1 MKKMEPSYQRSMV
14 IVHGLSEQSICSNI
28 KSNLRLPQEIIS
40 RDNGRC
46 SIQITSLM
54 PLLNDSRFK
63 DYKSFIRAFPKVEH
77 AKNQLKN
84 FQEYITIFPTSHGDL
99 DITVAEKLYEKLK
112 NCNCTNMDEYIKT
125 CIENARANRCNR

>member
-54 PLLNDSRFK
+54 PL
-63 DYKSFIRAFPKVEH
+63 
-77 AKNQLKN
+77 
-84 FQEYITIFPTSHGDL
+84 
-99 DITVAEKLYEKLK
+99 
-112 NCNCTNMDEYIKT
+112 
-125 CIENARANRCNR
+125 

>member
-54 PLLNDSRFK
+54 PLLK
-63 DYKSFIRAFPKVEH
+63 
-77 AKNQLKN
+77 
-84 FQEYITIFPTSHGDL
+84 EYITIFPTSHGDL

>member
-77 AKNQLKN
+77 A
-84 FQEYITIFPTSHGDL
+84 
-99 DITVAEKLYEKLK
+99 
-112 NCNCTNMDEYIKT
+112 
-125 CIENARANRCNR
+125 

>member
-1 MKKMEPSYQRSMV
+1 MKKMEPSYQRLMV

-77 AKNQLKN
+77 AKNQLKISN
-84 FQEYITIFPTSHGDL
+84 CLSL
-99 DITVAEKLYEKLK
+99 WMLMTVLK
-112 NCNCTNMDEYIKT
+112 MRRENSKIKVCLMDT
-125 CIENARANRCNR
+125 G

>member
-63 DYKSFIRAFPKVEH
+63 DYKSFIRSRTCQKSV
-77 AKNQLKN
+77 K
-84 FQEYITIFPTSHGDL
+84 
-99 DITVAEKLYEKLK
+99 KLPIVYRYG
-112 NCNCTNMDEYIKT
+112 C
-125 CIENARANRCNR
+125 